1 MDKIKEFG
9 KNIQCFCLNLDAY
22 LHTCTASANKST
34 PFKIAARPSTP
45 NFISFPE
52 NNLRAPTFGVDV
64 VILDENVPTCLDTST
79 RFRDACIIFPNLF

>member
-1 MDKIKEFG
+1 MFRPD
-9 KNIQCFCLNLDAY
+9 LDAY

-52 NNLRAPTFGVDV
+52 NNLRAPTFGVDA
-64 VILDENVPTCLDTST
+64 VILDENVPTCLDATSA
-79 RFRDACIIFPNLF
+79 RFRDACIIFPKFYLFFR